1 MTPIK
6 PRSID
11 EYIVGFPEETQL
23 YLEQIRAAIRK
34 AAPDAQEVIS
44 YGIPAFMMNKTYL
57 VYFAGYK
64 KHVSIYPVPK
74 GDEAFQKEISA
85 YRAGKGTLQFSLEK
99 KLPMRLI
106 SKVVKYSIR
115 ANEERSKKKKK

>member
-1 MTPIK
+1 MAIK
-6 PRSID
+6 PKSFD
-11 EYIVGFPEETQL
+11 EYIHGFPEETQL
-23 YLEQIRAAIRK
+23 YLERIRAAVKK

-64 KHVSIYPVPK
+64 KHVSMYPVPK
-74 GDEAFQKEISA
+74 GDEDFQKEISP
-85 YRAGKGTLQFSLEK
+85 YQAGKGTLQFTLER

-106 SKVVKYSIR
+106 SKIVKYTLQ
-115 ANEERSKKKKK
+115 ANMDRLKKRK

>member
-1 MTPIK
+1 MATIK
-6 PRSID
+6 PRSVD
-11 EYIVGFPEETQL
+11 EYILGFPEETQL
-23 YLEQIRAAIRK
+23 YLEQIRGAIKK

-74 GDEAFQKEISA
+74 GDETFQKEISPF
-85 YRAGKGTLQFSLEK
+85 RAGKGTLQFTLEK

-106 SKVVKYSIR
+106 TKVVKYSLQ
-115 ANEERSKKKKK
+115 ANKERSKKKK

>member
-1 MTPIK
+1 METIK
-6 PRSID
+6 PKSVD
-11 EYIVGFPEETQL
+11 EYIHGFPEETQF
-23 YLEQIRAAIRK
+23 YLEQIRAAVWK

-64 KHVSIYPVPK
+64 KHVSMYPVPK
-74 GDEAFQKEISA
+74 GDEAFQKEISP
-85 YRAGKGTLQFSLEK
+85 YRVGKGTLQFTLEK

-106 SKVVKYSIR
+106 SKIVKCSLKT
-115 ANEERSKKKKK
+115 NKERSRKKK

>member
-1 MTPIK
+1 MTVSLDDHQQQADFNEVIA
-6 PRSID
+6 I
-11 EYIVGFPEETQL
+11 F
-23 YLEQIRAAIRK
+23 IRAALKK

-64 KHVSIYPVPK
+64 KHVSMYPVPK
-74 GDEAFQKEISA
+74 GD
-85 YRAGKGTLQFSLEK
+85 TLER

-106 SKVVKYSIR
+106 SKIVKHSIQT
-115 ANEERSKKKKK
+115 NNERSKKKK

>member
-1 MTPIK
+1 MAAIK
-6 PRSID
+6 PKSID
-11 EYIVGFPEETQL
+11 KYIQGFPEETQL
-23 YLEQIRAAIRK
+23 YLEQIRAAVKK

-64 KHVSIYPVPK
+64 KHLSIYPVPK
-74 GDEAFQKEISA
+74 GDEAFQKEISP
-85 YRAGKGTLQFSLEK
+85 YQAGKGTLQFALER

-106 SKVVKYSIR
+106 SKIVKYNLQ
-115 ANEERSKKKKK
+115 ANKDRSKKKK